1 MEPSWK
7 SVSIGD
13 LGRVVTGRTP
23 PGARQDYFGESVP
36 FLTPTDMDGRRK
48 VDITARSLSPQGADL
63 LDKVIVPRGVAVSCI
78 GWQMG
83 KAILV
88 DRPTATNQQINT
100 IIPDTSRI
108 HDLFL
113 YYALTA
119 KRHEIFA
126 LGAGGSRTPI
136 LNKTDFEK
144 IMISVP
150 PLDEQR
156 IIAHILGALDDK
168 IELNRRMN
176 ETLEEMARAIF
187 KSWFVDFDPVRAKAE
202 GRDPGLP
209 KHVADLFPNRFE
221 DSELGEI
228 PAGWKPAALSAAIE
242 VNPRRSLKKGEVAP
256 YLDMKNMPTQ
266 SARAVDVYD
275 RKFGSGV
282 RFADNDTLVA
292 RITPCLE
299 NGKTCFV
306 DFLGDGHVGWGST
319 EYIVLRPKPPLP
331 AEFAYFLARTERF
344 RTYAIYSMCG
354 TSGRQRVPAAS
365 LDQFML
371 AVPAAEVAGAFGKI
385 AQTIMNTMKAK
396 DEESRTL
403 AAIRGALLPRLISG
417 ELRVP
422 EAARMAEK
430 ALRDPAAL

>member
-1 MEPSWK
+1 MEFSWK
-7 SVSIGD
+7 PVSIGD

-48 VDITARSLSPQGADL
+48 VEITARSLSPQGAHL

-88 DRPTATNQQINT
+88 DRPTAANQQINT

-150 PLDEQR
+150 PLAEQR
-156 IIAHILGALDDK
+156 AIAHILGTLDDK

-202 GRDPGLP
+202 GLDTGLP
-209 KHVADLFPNRFE
+209 EHIADLFPDSFE

-228 PAGWKPAALSAAIE
+228 PARWNVRSFADTVSILGGGTPKTSVAEYWSGDIPWYS
-242 VNPRRSLKKGEVAP
+242 VVDTPRDADVFVIDTQKKTTQAGI
-256 YLDMKNMPTQ
+256 KNSSTRILPTGTSII
-266 SARAVDVYD
+266 SARGTVGRVALVGTPMAMNQSCYGLRDSVSERGYYTY
-275 RKFGSGV
+275 
-282 RFADNDTLVA
+282 FATRNLVA
-292 RITPCLE
+292 IL
-299 NGKTCFV
+299 
-306 DFLGDGHVGWGST
+306 
-319 EYIVLRPKPPLP
+319 
-331 AEFAYFLARTERF
+331 
-344 RTYAIYSMCG
+344 
-354 TSGRQRVPAAS
+354 RQRVHGAVFDTITRDTLRS
-365 LDQFML
+365 VSV
-371 AVPAAEVAGAFGKI
+371 AVPPRELVGAFEKEVGPLLIRILVNRHQSKV
-385 AQTIMNTMKAK
+385 
-396 DEESRTL
+396 L
-403 AAIRGALLPRLISG
+403 ASIRDALLPRLISG

-422 EAARMAEK
+422 ETEQN
-430 ALRDPAAL
+430 